1 MRCLRPASSRILIRH
16 LSPDDLMLRR
26 RPPKAW
32 NESDLD
38 VAYEKK
44 SSQTASYERE
54 RWEAGVWGSQ
64 IDDPQ
69 SLMIP
74 ASQAWTSSRGPPHR
88 ACSCYP
94 GERAAWMGWG
104 PPAR

>member
-1 MRCLRPASSRILIRH
+1 MGSRILSAVPPIFI
-16 LSPDDLMLRR
+16 LNVSADDLTLRR

-54 RWEAGVWGSQ
+54 
-64 IDDPQ
+64 
-69 SLMIP
+69 
-74 ASQAWTSSRGPPHR
+74 
-88 ACSCYP
+88 
-94 GERAAWMGWG
+94 
-104 PPAR
+104 